1 MANRSRISNIKVDD
15 QKTEQILRAM
25 KAEIDS
31 IPVATVSDLVYSSA
45 WDGNLDAPT
54 KNAVYD
60 KIQTISGGGVSDGD
74 KGDITVSG
82 SGATYTIDAGAVTTS
97 KIADSN
103 VTLAKIASDLDAYI
117 IAMAAAL

>member
-1 MANRSRISNIKVDD
+1 MAINSRIPNIKVDD

-25 KAEIDS
+25 KIEIES
-31 IPVATVSDLVYSSA
+31 SPVASDLVYSSL
-45 WDGNLDAPT
+45 WDGNLDVPT

-60 KIQTISGGGVSDGD
+60 KIQTISGSGVSDGD
-74 KGDITVSG
+74 KGDIVVSG
-82 SGATYTIDAGAVTTS
+82 SGATYTIDTNAVTTS
-97 KIADSN
+97 KILDAN